1 MSTPTDFVIDVDGV
15 MTTGQFLYS
24 ADGKLYKIFG
34 AHDSDGL
41 KLIRNLINITFITAD
56 SRGFGI
62 SKKRI
67 VDDMGY
73 ELKLVSEE
81 DRLEFMKKNFKLK
94 NTIFMGDG
102 IFDSLIIK
110 ESFFGIAPSN
120 ARIEAIEVANYVT
133 KSSGGNGAVLDA
145 CLEINKRFFTK

>member
-56 SRGFGI
+56 RRGFGI

-110 ESFFGIAPSN
+110 ESFFGIAPSS